1 MPPARPWWLPPSAR
15 ALAAGSVGHAG
26 SLGHVALHGQFA
38 LQVGGV
44 VVGRHAAGFQLGIAQ
59 HRLDTGVMHHGTDG
73 LLQLQDAVAG
83 RTAGGEQPEQAD
95 QLPVAE
101 AQLLHGR
108 HLRQQ
113 QRAPAAGVAEGT
125 QLAFLHQLLHR
136 RDGRKRQIH
145 IAREDLRDGRAGALQ
160 HHQQQ
165 FRAGVFLEL
174 LGGQVGDV
182 AEAGDGAGQS
192 ARLGP
197 CQLGQLRHVACG
209 QVGAAHQHH
218 AGAVGHQRHW
228 RHVLHRVEGQ
238 LLRIEG
244 DVADEG
250 AGGEQHLV
258 AIRPCRRHLLRRH
271 DAVGAG
277 LVLEHHGLAENA
289 AQPVGDRPAED
300 VQGATWGEGH
310 HHAQRT
316 RRKHLSLRPHRW
328 RGQGR
333 SDSEQAPA
341 VDPHG
346 DISPERHCCGR
357 GRSVLSLLSNECFI
371 RMTESQAKLAPTLAE
386 SPARTVE
393 RILSAAARLFAERG
407 MAGVGLREI
416 TAEAGVNLAAV
427 NYHFGSKEKLLE
439 ALFARRALPITQ
451 ERMRLLGRCAEAPGR
466 QPMLEQVLE
475 GFLRPAFSLG
485 REAGVDGATFG
496 KLRAR
501 LSVESVELY
510 RRILSQAFDAS
521 TAAFL
526 EAVVAALPDLPRAE
540 VEWRFPYFIQELHIN
555 REHDFKHMV
564 IYGPPG
570 TGKTQIANLV
580 GRMYSKLGIL
590 KNGTFKKVTRTD
602 LVAGYLGQT
611 SIKTAKVIQDSL
623 GGCLFI
629 DEVYSLGT
637 GGNVST
643 ENGGGESGGDSFSK
657 ECIDT
662 LCEALSNYKEDLMV
676 IIAGYEKDINESFFK
691 MNQGLPS
698 RFIWRFHVDEY
709 THDELMQIF
718 IQKVK
723 HNGWFINEDQDQYR
737 SLQQW
742 FVTNHKHFPYFGRD
756 MELLFTYTKISHG
769 RRIFGKPPELRKHLT
784 QEDLDNGLKI
794 YMKNANNKDNENK
807 HKLSE
812 SCLGMYL

>member
-1 MPPARPWWLPPSAR
+1 MSNNYQHSSSISMDQYYLDYVHYMNNTIELNPDFAEQYYIELAYWANFHVNCVVQSTEMVNQQSLVSGKR
-15 ALAAGSVGHAG
+15 ANQPRTVTSIPYRHPTNVKPNTEDEFKVEDSKTTNEIVIKPKTKIVIDNEIHTLRDLLDILEKHPYSPDIEANIDLL
-26 SLGHVALHGQFA
+26 SLNNI
-38 LQVGGV
+38 
-44 VVGRHAAGFQLGIAQ
+44 RDELGEIDA
-59 HRLDTGVMHHGTDG
+59 MIG
-73 LLQLQDAVAG
+73 LKTFKETLL
-83 RTAGGEQPEQAD
+83 D
-95 QLPVAE
+95 QL
-101 AQLLHGR
+101 
-108 HLRQQ
+108 
-113 QRAPAAGVAEGT
+113 
-125 QLAFLHQLLHR
+125 
-136 RDGRKRQIH
+136 
-145 IAREDLRDGRAGALQ
+145 
-160 HHQQQ
+160 
-165 FRAGVFLEL
+165 
-174 LGGQVGDV
+174 
-182 AEAGDGAGQS
+182 
-192 ARLGP
+192 
-197 CQLGQLRHVACG
+197 
-209 QVGAAHQHH
+209 
-218 AGAVGHQRHW
+218 
-228 RHVLHRVEGQ
+228 
-238 LLRIEG
+238 
-244 DVADEG
+244 
-250 AGGEQHLV
+250 
-258 AIRPCRRHLLRRH
+258 
-271 DAVGAG
+271 
-277 LVLEHHGLAENA
+277 
-289 AQPVGDRPAED
+289 
-300 VQGATWGEGH
+300 
-310 HHAQRT
+310 
-316 RRKHLSLRPHRW
+316 
-328 RGQGR
+328 
-333 SDSEQAPA
+333 
-341 VDPHG
+341 
-346 DISPERHCCGR
+346 
-357 GRSVLSLLSNECFI
+357 
-371 RMTESQAKLAPTLAE
+371 M
-386 SPARTVE
+386 
-393 RILSAAARLFAERG
+393 
-407 MAGVGLREI
+407 
-416 TAEAGVNLAAV
+416 
-427 NYHFGSKEKLLE
+427 
-439 ALFARRALPITQ
+439 
-451 ERMRLLGRCAEAPGR
+451 
-466 QPMLEQVLE
+466 
-475 GFLRPAFSLG
+475 
-485 REAGVDGATFG
+485 
-496 KLRAR
+496 
-501 LSVESVELY
+501 
-510 RRILSQAFDAS
+510 
-521 TAAFL
+521 
-526 EAVVAALPDLPRAE
+526 
-540 VEWRFPYFIQELHIN
+540 YFIQELHIN